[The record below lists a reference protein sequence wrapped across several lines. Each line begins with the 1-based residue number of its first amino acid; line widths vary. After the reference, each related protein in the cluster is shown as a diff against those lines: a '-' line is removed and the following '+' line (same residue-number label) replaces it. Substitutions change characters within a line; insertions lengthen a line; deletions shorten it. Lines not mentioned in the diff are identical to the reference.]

1 MLRLCTKA
9 EAKPNAKSK
18 AKAKAKALRTAQKH
32 KNNNKSQSH
41 VVGKYLWMKP
51 AKFPNFELANA
62 SEKKYPRGEE
72 GKEAAEQLSRVVQKY
87 RAAAWD
93 ICFAV

>member
-9 EAKPNAKSK
+9 EAKSK
-18 AKAKAKALRTAQKH
+18 AKAKALGIEQKH

-72 GKEAAEQLSRVVQKY
+72 GKEAVEQLSRVAQKY